1 MDPGVQ
7 ASDMRLNLVSNS
19 SMPSQVFLGQE
30 TGWLHI
36 VWLHHPHNTN
46 ISIGNNTDALRDF
59 EGQLVESS
67 QRIVQVS
74 VIGQFGLSSQVR
86 MENYNQQTFICQENH
101 GKLMAYGKW
110 MPQKSRSPTSN
121 QSPVSPNAATQIQ
134 VIEPASKG
142 LHLSCPLSVESAEI
156 PCGYATISNSKC
168 QKYCKV
174 FELSNRSLFWVPC
187 TDLQLKPVMWARI
200 WCPVCCQQS

>member
-1 MDPGVQ
+1 
-7 ASDMRLNLVSNS
+7 
-19 SMPSQVFLGQE
+19 
-30 TGWLHI
+30 
-36 VWLHHPHNTN
+36 
-46 ISIGNNTDALRDF
+46 
-59 EGQLVESS
+59 
-67 QRIVQVS
+67 
-74 VIGQFGLSSQVR
+74 
-86 MENYNQQTFICQENH
+86 
-101 GKLMAYGKW
+101 MAYGKW

-174 FELSNRSLFWVPC
+174 FELSNRSLFWVPGLLS
-187 TDLQLKPVMWARI
+187 TVLNMWCVRPLTFIHHHVGVTENWIGYDRVHQFQANSSFPIFSVASLHSKTLRLSGHSVTLSKAMEVLSSQAMRQAKLSQDGTNGTH
-200 WCPVCCQQS
+200 PYPSKSYFAPTHHT